1 MELRHSGEA
10 DMPFERDN
18 FYILT
23 GGPGAGK
30 TTLLEAL
37 KSLGYFCV
45 DEVARKIIQ
54 EQHLIG
60 GDALHDADQRKFAD
74 LMLTRS
80 IAAYEQVTERTAPV
94 FFDRGLP
101 ELVGYGPLVGY
112 ETPAYFHKA
121 AALFRFNKR
130 VFILPPWPEIYGQD
144 DERKQDFAEAV
155 ASWRLSAETYPKLGY
170 ELVEVPKVSI
180 ADRVDFVLA
189 HIKI

>member
-1 MELRHSGEA
+1 MELHHNGRA
-10 DMPFERDN
+10 TMRMDRDN

-37 KSLGYFCV
+37 KSLGYFGV

-60 GDALHDADQRKFAD
+60 GDALHEGDQRKFAD

-80 IAAYEQVTERTAPV
+80 IAAYEQVAERAAPV

-101 ELVGYGPLVGY
+101 ELVGYGPLVGH

-170 ELVEVPKVSI
+170 ELVEVPKMSI

>member
-1 MELRHSGEA
+1 MDQAEHS
-10 DMPFERDN
+10 N

-30 TTLLEAL
+30 TVLIEAL
-37 KSLGYFCV
+37 RLRGYACV

-60 GDALHDADQRKFAD
+60 GDALHDGDQRKFAD

-80 IAAYEQVTERTAPV
+80 IAAYEQVTERVAPV

-101 ELVGYGPLVGY
+101 ELVGYGPFVGHA
-112 ETPAYFHKA
+112 TPGYFHKA

-144 DERKQDFAEAV
+144 DERKHDFAEAV
-155 ASWRLSAETYPKLGY
+155 ESWRLSAETYPKLGY
-170 ELVEVPKVSI
+170 ELVEVPKLSI
-180 ADRVDFVLA
+180 ADRVDFVLS

>member
-1 MELRHSGEA
+1 MER
-10 DMPFERDN
+10 PN
-18 FYILT
+18 FFILT

-30 TTLLEAL
+30 TTLLEGL

-60 GDALHDADQRKFAD
+60 GDALHDGDQRKFAD

-80 IAAYEQVTERTAPV
+80 IAAYEQVDERAAPV

-101 ELVGYGPLVGY
+101 ELVGYGPFVGH

-121 AALFRFNKR
+121 AALFRFNKK

-155 ASWRLSAETYPKLGY
+155 ESWRLSAETYPKLGY
-170 ELVEVPKVSI
+170 ELVEVPKAGI

-189 HIKI
+189 HTKI

>member
-1 MELRHSGEA
+1 MTK
-10 DMPFERDN
+10 DQPTIRDN
-18 FYILT
+18 FFIIT

-30 TTLLEAL
+30 TTLLDAL
-37 KSLGYFCV
+37 KSLGYPCV

-54 EQHLIG
+54 EQHRIG
-60 GDALHDADQRKFAD
+60 GDALHTRDQRKFAD

-80 IAAYEQVTERTAPV
+80 IATYEQVSEREKPV

-101 ELVGYGPLVGY
+101 ELVGYGPLVGF
-112 ETPAYFHKA
+112 ETPAYFDKA
-121 AALFRFNKR
+121 AALFRYNKR

-155 ASWRLSAETYPKLGY
+155 ESWRLLAETYPKLGY
-170 ELVEVPKVSI
+170 ELVEVPKAGI
-180 ADRVDFVLA
+180 ADRMDFVLA

>member
-1 MELRHSGEA
+1 
-10 DMPFERDN
+10 MPFERDN

-37 KSLGYFCV
+37 KSLGYFGV

-60 GDALHDADQRKFAD
+60 GDALHEGDQRKFAD

-80 IAAYEQVTERTAPV
+80 IAAYEQVAERVAPV

-101 ELVGYGPLVGY
+101 ELVGYGPLVGH

-170 ELVEVPKVSI
+170 ELVEVPKMSI